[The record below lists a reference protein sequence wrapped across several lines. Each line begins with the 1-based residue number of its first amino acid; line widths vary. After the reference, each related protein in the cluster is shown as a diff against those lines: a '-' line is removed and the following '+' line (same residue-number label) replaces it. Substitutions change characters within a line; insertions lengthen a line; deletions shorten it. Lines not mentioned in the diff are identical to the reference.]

1 MFDGAGEYHNKERME
16 WLIARG
22 MEQLELLH
30 DADVPLPGK
39 PINGDAA
46 LENTVENLS
55 ISAKYANKTNMNLS
69 GTTANLSDSNKY
81 ASQLDTLALCCNER
95 KRESQ
100 SEARSLRIRR
110 TFAPGASPR
119 CASSGTR
126 PSQSCD
132 SESGKESRFSNHSKR
147 RKATRR
153 RSNRSSQECSDPQE
167 DSGSQESHPK
177 RNEGSS

>member
-81 ASQLDTLALCCNER
+81 ANKTNANL
-95 KRESQ
+95 SQ
-100 SEARSLRIRR
+100 SNVNLTHSLCVA
-110 TFAPGASPR
+110 TNENTSLKAKLEVY
-119 CASSGTR
+119 
-126 PSQSCD
+126 
-132 SESGKESRFSNHSKR
+132 ESGAPLLQEQAPAVLHQAQDHPNPVTPNQVKKAASRT
-147 RKATRR
+147 TR
-153 RSNRSSQECSDPQE
+153 SAAKQPVAA
-167 DSGSQESHPK
+167 
-177 RNEGSS
+177 